1 MSVNVLENTFSPL
14 SNDLTFKYV
23 FSHENILK
31 SFLNLFLDYI
41 DSTVTCEIVDITP
54 ESYIIPNNKK
64 IKSYFGDIVATLS
77 NGDIISIE
85 MYSNKFSENEYNKS
99 FAYTSRLFSNQ
110 IEKNKINYE
119 EMHKV
124 ISLNLIPTNYKRVNK
139 EIINSYRIKNDI
151 LNISIDNNILIYL
164 LRFDLTNKMS
174 YNLNEHEFITIL
186 RLLNCKSL
194 EEMEKYQKG
203 GKSIVDEVI
212 EYVKE
217 WNLESSKNGLERY
230 IEEKQQETAEEVRK
244 KVSEEVRKETR
255 VETIEERNFDIAKNL
270 LNKKMKIQDIMD
282 VTGLTKKQVLS
293 LK

>member
-99 FAYTSRLFSNQ
+99 FAYMSRLFSNQ
-110 IEKNKINYE
+110 LYNNNISYKN
-119 EMHKV
+119 MHKV
-124 ISLNLIPTNYKRVNK
+124 ISLNLIPTNYKKINKYIVNCYK
-139 EIINSYRIKNDI
+139 YKHKI
-151 LNISIDNNILIYL
+151 LNIEIDNNTELYL
-164 LRFDLTNKMS
+164 VIFDKLKKMN
-174 YNLNEHEFITIL
+174 YTKDEHEFITIL
-186 RLLNCKSL
+186 RLLNCKTL

-203 GKSIVDEVI
+203 GKSIVDDVI
-212 EYVKE
+212 EYVRE

-230 IEEKQQETAEEVRK
+230 IEEKAEER
-244 KVSEEVRKETR
+244 ETNKSL
-255 VETIEERNFDIAKNL
+255 VIAKNM
-270 LNKKMKIQDIMD
+270 LNKKMKIQDIID
-282 VTGLTKKQVLS
+282 VTGLTRKEILS